1 MPTASKLAAAMA
13 FALVAFL
20 TLNTLVPHLPEGTQL
35 GYAREISAAIGF
47 AVGWLILGRATGRG
61 YRDAVNSGLV
71 TAVAVV
77 FWALLSFSIY
87 LMIRKSMRMMY
98 DGPMEAVLGVFE
110 LMLEYGRTMLAPDVL
125 GVLLVGGVLGGLFA
139 EWASKQWR

>member
-1 MPTASKLAAAMA
+1 MPTASKLAAAVA

-20 TLNTLVPHLPEGTQL
+20 TLQTLVPHLPEGTQL

-47 AVGWLILGRATGRG
+47 LVGWLILGRATGRG

-110 LMLEYGRTMLAPDVL
+110 LMLEYGRTMLVPDVL

>member
-1 MPTASKLAAAMA
+1 MPTASKLAAAVA
-13 FALVAFL
+13 FALVAFF
-20 TLNTLVPHLPEGTQL
+20 TLQTLVPHLPEGTQL

-47 AVGWLILGRATGRG
+47 LVGWLILGRATGRG
-61 YRDAVNSGLV
+61 YKDAVNSGLV

-110 LMLEYGRTMLAPDVL
+110 LMLEYGRTMLVPDVL
-125 GVLLVGGVLGGLFA
+125 GVLLVGGVLGGIFA